1 MPENN
6 PNPVVVAIGNDHLES
21 ALRYAVAEAARVG
34 TGVHLVHAVQHLHDG
49 PEFVLVEETDRDRI
63 GRQTLGVALERTRDL
78 AGDAVPV
85 TCELLNGHPVPAVVS
100 AADDA
105 RVIVLEHRD
114 LSRMRRVVT
123 RSIASGVAARARVPV
138 VSVPSSWSADREHA
152 AEETVTVG
160 VDIPDRSEPVL
171 RVAAEAAARRGATLR
186 VVPTWSFPSAY
197 DDIVMTRTE
206 DERWAKRATEEIQT
220 VLDGLGDVM
229 AGVPIRID
237 AQHAPAADA
246 LVEAS
251 RESQLLVVG
260 RHDPVVPIGSHL
272 GPVARAVLR
281 EAECPVLLADSRPP
295 RHWSLHPRREGERA
309 SSR

>member
-138 VSVPSSWSADREHA
+138 V
-152 AEETVTVG
+152 G
-160 VDIPDRSEPVL
+160 
-171 RVAAEAAARRGATLR
+171 
-186 VVPTWSFPSAY
+186 
-197 DDIVMTRTE
+197 
-206 DERWAKRATEEIQT
+206 
-220 VLDGLGDVM
+220 
-229 AGVPIRID
+229 
-237 AQHAPAADA
+237 
-246 LVEAS
+246 
-251 RESQLLVVG
+251 
-260 RHDPVVPIGSHL
+260 
-272 GPVARAVLR
+272 GP
-281 EAECPVLLADSRPP
+281 
-295 RHWSLHPRREGERA
+295 
-309 SSR
+309 